1 MQFYDTVVM
10 AYSQSVSVDNE
21 AGASFHPPLL
31 AMDDGNVDVGT
42 ALVGG
47 DEAHSGDAGGDDD
60 YSGDDG

>member
-31 AMDDGNVDVGT
+31 AIDDGNADVGT
-42 ALVGG
+42 AFAGG